1 MTIALHGLGV
11 SRGIAIGRA
20 HVLAHGPPVV
30 EEQRLSDGYIEQE
43 VLRYHSA
50 LGSARAQLIQVRGQ
64 IPPATPLDITALIET
79 HLLMLED
86 AAFAEVPVDIIRF
99 RKCNAEWALKLQRDA
114 LVRVFNQMDDAY
126 LRTRQDDIDYVVNT
140 IYRFLQGGFGESG
153 VRAPLEGAVIIAA
166 DLSPADTLMMQHRG
180 ICAFVTEHGGA
191 NSHTAILARSLGI
204 PALVGVHGACSYVK
218 SGEAVVVDGWHG
230 VLFASAG
237 AIELDYF
244 VARQREEE
252 QDALSL
258 RGLVGQPA
266 ITRDGQPVR
275 MMANVELSEDLLT
288 IIRVGAEGIGLFRTE
303 ILFMNRDTAPSEEEQ
318 FDLYR
323 HALQSV
329 AGAPV
334 TIRTLDIGVD
344 KMLPWAD
351 GGSVVSMNPALSLR
365 GIRWCLREVS
375 VFKTQLRAILR
386 ASAYG
391 KVRLMLPMLTNVQ
404 EVLLVKQLVA
414 EVQSELRRDGLPFD
428 SCLAIG
434 GMIEV
439 PAAALI
445 ADVLARHLDFLSIG
459 TNDLIQYT
467 VAADRVDDSVGQIYD
482 PLHPAVL
489 RLIRTTIEAGN
500 KAGIPVSM
508 CGEMAGDMRYTHLLL
523 GLGLREFSMHPAFL
537 LEVKR
542 LVNAT
547 DTACLTQRVDA
558 VLAQGDDA
566 AIRALLETLRAECC
580 PSSNHG
586 SSRNNAA
593 AGQ

>member
-20 HVLAHGPPVV
+20 HVLARGTPVL
-30 EEQRLSDGYIEQE
+30 EEQRLSDEDIEQE
-43 VLRYHSA
+43 VLRYTSA
-50 LGSARAQLIQVRGQ
+50 LGAACAQLIQVRGQ

-140 IYRFLQGGFGESG
+140 IYRFLQEG
-153 VRAPLEGAVIIAA
+153 VGVTGTRAPLEGAVIIAT
-166 DLSPADTLMMQHRG
+166 DLSPADTLMLQHRG

-204 PALVGVHGACSYVK
+204 PALVGAHGACNYVK
-218 SGEAVVVDGWHG
+218 SGESVVVDGWHG
-230 VLFASAG
+230 VLFAGAG

-244 VARQREEE
+244 LARQREEE
-252 QDALSL
+252 QDALTL
-258 RGLVGQPA
+258 RDLVGQPA

-275 MMANVELSEDLLT
+275 MMANVELSEDLLSLA
-288 IIRVGAEGIGLFRTE
+288 RVGAEGIGLFRTE

-329 AGAPV
+329 GGAPV

-344 KMLPWAD
+344 KLLPWAE
-351 GGSVVSMNPALSLR
+351 GNSVLTMNPALSLR
-365 GIRWCLREVS
+365 GIRWCLREVG

-391 KVRLMLPMLTNVQ
+391 RVRLMLPMLTNVQ

-414 EVQSELRRDGLPFD
+414 EVQAELRRERLSFD
-428 SCLAIG
+428 SCLAVG

-489 RLIRTTIEAGN
+489 RLIRITIEAGR

-547 DTACLTQRVDA
+547 DAACLTQRVDA
-558 VLAQGDDA
+558 VLAEGDDA
-566 AIRALLETLRAECC
+566 GIRTLLDNLRAECSPTPGQE
-580 PSSNHG
+580 PSCT
-586 SSRNNAA
+586 AV